1 MIARVPVPSEHR
13 IAYRPDIDGL
23 RAVAVLL
30 VVGYHAF
37 PYWLNGGF
45 IGVDIFFVISGF
57 LISSIIFQD
66 LGAGSFRFT
75 DFYGRRIRRIFP
87 ALIIV
92 VAACLV
98 AGWFVLLAG
107 EYEQLGKHVAG
118 GAGFIANFLLWNESN
133 YFDNAAETKP
143 LLHLWSLGVEEQFYI
158 IWPLLLWLA
167 WKRNFNAR
175 TMTAFIVIMSF
186 ALTIAQ
192 ARTDMVAAF
201 YSPATRFWELLCGA
215 LLANPNWNRSAG
227 WTSVRNCLN
236 RGLAQLVFEKAPAT
250 SNVLPQAQ
258 GILGGGLLL
267 AAVIVARNPASLQP
281 VWGALAVLG
290 AVLVIAA
297 GSESWLNRR
306 VLASKPMVWVGL
318 ISYPLYLWHWPLLS
332 FARIM
337 ESGEPTRNT
346 RLAAVA
352 ISFVMAWLTWQL
364 AEIPARRAGA
374 RKAKTAGLIA
384 AMIIVAIAGGAI
396 FLSGGVPSRQIV
408 KAAQELSAYDYFN
421 GKTEQQFWG
430 QNSCYNEQGD
440 TVDMFRRNGCEKIP
454 FPGGKKVFLIGDS
467 HAAYLSPGLR
477 KYLAGRKANLFQYT
491 ASFCVPMSVHDPRE
505 RCDAINQHVL
515 DMVQQEKPDLIILFA
530 NYMTYQNE
538 PLYGESVP
546 FDQFVLQRTRDYLR
560 MGARQIVVLG
570 QIPTWDGGLPDI
582 LLRRFLLR
590 HRPAPERTFEGV
602 MPLSRDWDERLRTQ
616 KYPGHVVYVSL
627 RASLCNNQGC
637 RTTTGPDLK
646 TDLLVHD
653 YGHLTLSGADFVTRD
668 ILAKYLP

>member
-201 YSPATRFWELLCGA
+201 YSPATRFWESLCGA

-227 WTSVRNCLN
+227 WTSVRCPPSAPV
-236 RGLAQLVFEKAPAT
+236 AQ
-250 SNVLPQAQ
+250 N
-258 GILGGGLLL
+258 
-267 AAVIVARNPASLQP
+267 
-281 VWGALAVLG
+281 
-290 AVLVIAA
+290 
-297 GSESWLNRR
+297 
-306 VLASKPMVWVGL
+306 
-318 ISYPLYLWHWPLLS
+318 
-332 FARIM
+332 
-337 ESGEPTRNT
+337 
-346 RLAAVA
+346 
-352 ISFVMAWLTWQL
+352 
-364 AEIPARRAGA
+364 
-374 RKAKTAGLIA
+374 
-384 AMIIVAIAGGAI
+384 
-396 FLSGGVPSRQIV
+396 
-408 KAAQELSAYDYFN
+408 
-421 GKTEQQFWG
+421 
-430 QNSCYNEQGD
+430 
-440 TVDMFRRNGCEKIP
+440 
-454 FPGGKKVFLIGDS
+454 
-467 HAAYLSPGLR
+467 
-477 KYLAGRKANLFQYT
+477 
-491 ASFCVPMSVHDPRE
+491 
-505 RCDAINQHVL
+505 
-515 DMVQQEKPDLIILFA
+515 
-530 NYMTYQNE
+530 
-538 PLYGESVP
+538 
-546 FDQFVLQRTRDYLR
+546 
-560 MGARQIVVLG
+560 
-570 QIPTWDGGLPDI
+570 
-582 LLRRFLLR
+582 
-590 HRPAPERTFEGV
+590 
-602 MPLSRDWDERLRTQ
+602 
-616 KYPGHVVYVSL
+616 
-627 RASLCNNQGC
+627 
-637 RTTTGPDLK
+637 
-646 TDLLVHD
+646 
-653 YGHLTLSGADFVTRD
+653 
-668 ILAKYLP
+668 